1 MAKFI
6 IDILNAQHDVV
17 QSWGIVPKSVKTIK
31 DGLQFHIEGSKFTE
45 R

>member
-1 MAKFI
+1 MAEYI
-6 IDILNAQHDVV
+6 IEVLNTQHDVV
-17 QSWGIVPKSVKTIK
+17 QSWGIDPKSVKTIK